1 MPVHPAC
8 HTPQAWFDVI
18 VAIGSTTSDVP
29 VTGDPLN
36 ERDIFSPGSIR
47 DGKRMDLTELA
58 LLVIALVLATVIF
71 YVSSAIVGQDWDANS
86 SFILRIIVVAVIA
99 VIVIPV
105 FQDAADHFQ
114 LGAIGLLFAFVLLI
128 IVVRFVIVDE
138 LTVSDDWLASIVVS
152 LIGVVLIY
160 LVDEVASRL
169 FDVRLLSIF

>member
-1 MPVHPAC
+1 VWSFQTQDRC
-8 HTPQAWFDVI
+8 QASI
-18 VAIGSTTSDVP
+18 LAIDK
-29 VTGDPLN
+29 PLS
-36 ERDIFSPGSIR
+36 ERDIISPGSIR

-58 LLVIALVLATVIF
+58 LLVIALVLASVIF
-71 YVSSAIVGQDWDANS
+71 YVSSAIVSQDWTTNG

-105 FQDAADHFQ
+105 FQDAADQFQ

-128 IVVRFVIVDE
+128 IVVRFVLVDE
-138 LTVSDDWLASIVVS
+138 LTVSDDWLASIVIS

-160 LVDEVASRL
+160 LVDEVASRV